1 MRQASLGRGA
11 RSNSA
16 RSWSRSREAI
26 EARHEPG
33 HGRRVGLA
41 DAVDVG
47 ADQDQAAGAALAV
60 GGGEA
65 RLGAAD
71 LAGEGVALA
80 ALGLLQRVTVRLDR
94 EHKPSRVETHTARF
108 RTYRQFKAL
117 PCTLIGSINVAR
129 LDPFKARYRFLR
141 FDTVGVRF

>member
-1 MRQASLGRGA
+1 M
-11 RSNSA
+11 
-16 RSWSRSREAI
+16 SRV
-26 EARHEPG
+26 

-60 GGGEA
+60 SGGET

-80 ALGLLQRVTVRLDR
+80 ALGFLQR
-94 EHKPSRVETHTARF
+94 F
-108 RTYRQFKAL
+108 
-117 PCTLIGSINVAR
+117 
-129 LDPFKARYRFLR
+129 FLR
-141 FDTVGVRF
+141 RKFLLEGRLLGQ